1 MTGSPRRV
9 IVDSSVAIASFRR
22 DAAVL
27 QRLAVVESVVPT
39 TVLGEL
45 LYGAYGAAHEAQE
58 LTYIATLVA
67 RSTVVD
73 CTQATAERYGQIK
86 QALRRHGTPIPE
98 NDIWIAASALEH
110 GLPVVTRDSKHF
122 SRVAGLIVEAW

>member
-1 MTGSPRRV
+1 MTGSPRHV

-27 QRLAVVESVVPT
+27 QRLATVQAVVPA

-45 LYGAYGAAHEAQE
+45 LYGAYGAAHEARE
-58 LTYIATLVA
+58 LAYIATLIA
-67 RSTVVD
+67 GSRVVD
-73 CTQATAERYGQIK
+73 CTQATAQHYGQIK

-98 NDIWIAASALEH
+98 NDIWIAASAFEH

-122 SRVAGLIVEAW
+122 SRIVGLIIETW